1 MTSSTLRERRR
12 HHHAAR
18 SAGAGLG
25 WQAPPVAEEDL
36 VEGVYEDLITER
48 IRQRVDELVALRRA
62 RTAAVDAAEE
72 PMLVGRHVGDVVAAA
87 LERLPEGHRVE
98 VANRLLRV
106 VASVTD
112 ASPAISALAD
122 GPALLLDVRSGA
134 LGDAVPVRPVLPL
147 RRTDLLVNSRGEPQ
161 LAHEVAAEMASATS
175 IDLLCAFLKWS
186 GLKLVHDA
194 LSEAR
199 ARGVPVRVLTT
210 TYTGATDPRA
220 VDELVRL
227 GAEVKISYEVL
238 RTRLH
243 AKAWLFRRPRGL
255 DTAYVG
261 SSNLSRWALT
271 DGLEW
276 NVRLSRAENPAVID
290 KFASTFDAYWQ
301 SSDFEAYDPATDA
314 ARLREALREAG
325 GAGRGGADPLWMAG
339 LEPHP
344 YPFQQEI
351 LDRLDAER
359 EVHGRWRNLVV
370 AATGTGKTV
379 IAAFDLKRLRGHA
392 RLGPDPSLLFVAH
405 RREILEQSRRVF
417 AHVLG
422 DPAFGEILVG
432 GQEPVRWKHVF
443 ASVQSLASRGVDTL
457 EPDRFD
463 IVIVDEFHHAEAP
476 TYVRILQ
483 HLRPKLLLGLTA
495 TPERADGL
503 DVRRW
508 FDGHTAATLRIWE
521 ALERDLLS
529 PFHYFGSYDG
539 VDVSGIEWK
548 RGGYDTA
555 GLDNLYTGND
565 ARARVVL
572 REIQDKVADPHT
584 MRALGFCV
592 SVAHAEFMARVTR
605 EAGIKAIALSGAS
618 PQDER
623 AAALRDLR
631 EGRLQV
637 IYSVDLFNEGLD
649 VPAVDVVLL
658 LRPTE
663 SATVFLQQLGRGLR
677 HAEGK
682 SHLTVLDFVG
692 YQDRRFRFDLRFQA
706 LTGLAR
712 NRLVDAVEGGFP
724 FLPSGCHVHL
734 DRVASRVVLDN
745 LRGQL
750 KTDVK
755 GLVADLQLAG
765 DVGLDAFLKASDRPL
780 SDVYRSARAFT
791 PLRRLAGFDVEPAG
805 PAEATLAKRLHRL
818 ASADDLERSQTW
830 RTWLTAAEPPQVSS
844 LPARQQRLAAM
855 LFFTLWPG
863 GGGFDSYAAGL
874 ATLWE
879 EPALR
884 REMADLLELVEDRI
898 SHVAI
903 SLPPPFADVPLWV
916 HASYSREE
924 LLAGLGQ
931 ATLQRKPNADM
942 QGVRWVKHLDADVF
956 TFTVRKSEKDYSPTT
971 MYRDFPISPELV
983 HWESQSTTSAQSPTG
998 QRYLHHRQ
1006 RGGHILLFGRLREK
1020 DEMGTAPFLFL
1031 GPATYVSHEGS
1042 NPISLTWKL
1051 DHRLPLEWF
1060 HEAGILAG

>member
-1 MTSSTLRERRR
+1 M
-12 HHHAAR
+12 A
-18 SAGAGLG
+18 
-25 WQAPPVAEEDL
+25 AEEL
-36 VEGVYEDLITER
+36 VEGIYEDLITER

-62 RTAAVDAAEE
+62 RTMTVDAAEE
-72 PMLVGRHVGDVVAAA
+72 PMLVGRHIGDLVADA
-87 LERLPEGHRVE
+87 LERLPEAERIAA
-98 VANRLLRV
+98 ANRVLRLV
-106 VASVTD
+106 GDVSD
-112 ASPAISALAD
+112 GNLEISSLAD
-122 GPALLLDVRSGA
+122 GPSLLLDVRSGA
-134 LGDAVPVRPVLPL
+134 LGDVPTARPVLPL
-147 RRTDLLVNSRGEPQ
+147 RRTDLLVNGRGEPQ

-186 GLKLVHDA
+186 GLTLVREA
-194 LSEAR
+194 LSQAL

-227 GAEVKISYEVL
+227 GAEVRISYEVL

-276 NVRLSRAENPAVID
+276 NVRLSRAENPAVLD
-290 KFASTFDAYWQ
+290 KFASTFEAYWL
-301 SSDFEAYDPATDA
+301 SSDFEAYDPANDA
-314 ARLREALREAG
+314 ARLREALRQAG
-325 GAGRGGADPLWMAG
+325 GAGRATTDPLWIAG

-344 YPFQQEI
+344 YSFQQEI
-351 LDRLDAER
+351 LDRLEAER

-392 RLGPDPSLLFVAH
+392 RLGADPTVLFVAH
-405 RREILEQSRRVF
+405 RREILEQSKRVF

-422 DPAFGEILVG
+422 DPGFGEILVG
-432 GQEPVRWKHVF
+432 GEEPVRWKHVF
-443 ASVQSLASRGVDTL
+443 ASVQSLASRRVEAL
-457 EPDRFD
+457 EPERFD
-463 IVIVDEFHHAEAP
+463 VVIVDEFHHAEAP
-476 TYVRILQ
+476 TYVRLLE

-529 PFHYFGSYDG
+529 PFHYFGCYDG
-539 VDVSGIEWK
+539 VDVRGIQWK

-555 GLDNLYTGND
+555 GLDELYTGND

-572 REIQDKVADPHT
+572 REIHDKVADPHA

-592 SVAHAEFMARVTR
+592 SVAHAEYMARVTR
-605 EAGIKAIALSGAS
+605 DAGINAVALSGAS
-618 PQDER
+618 PPDER
-623 AAALRDLR
+623 AAGLRDLR

-649 VPAVDVVLL
+649 LPAVDVVLL

-692 YQDRRFRFDLRFQA
+692 YQDRRFRFDLRLQA

-712 NRLVDAVEGGFP
+712 SKLIGAVEDDFP
-724 FLPSGCHVHL
+724 FLPSGCHVRL

-745 LRGQL
+745 LQAQL

-755 GLVADLQLAG
+755 GLVADLRVAG
-765 DVGLDAFLKASDRPL
+765 DVGLVAFLEATGRPL
-780 SDVYRSARAFT
+780 SDVYRSARALT
-791 PLRRLAGFDVEPAG
+791 PLRRLAGFAVAPAG
-805 PAEATLAKRLHRL
+805 PAEATLTKRLHRL
-818 ASADDLERSQTW
+818 ASADDIERTQTW
-830 RTWLTAAEPPQVSS
+830 RSWLTAPSPPAVS
-844 LPARQQRLAAM
+844 AMDVRRQRLAAM

-863 GGGFDSYAAGL
+863 GGGFDSYEAGL
-874 ATLWE
+874 ATLWQ

-884 REMADLLELVEDRI
+884 GEMADLLELAEDRI
-898 SHVAI
+898 SHIAV

-983 HWESQSTTSAQSPTG
+983 HWESQSTTSVQSPTG
-998 QRYLHHRQ
+998 QRYLHHRE

-1020 DEMGTAPFLFL
+1020 DELGTAPFLFL
-1031 GPATYVSHEGS
+1031 GPAAHVSHEGS
-1042 NPISLTWKL
+1042 NPISITWKL
-1051 DHRLPLEWF
+1051 DHRLPPEWF